1 MVHFTLS
8 LCVAMG
14 EHCNARCV
22 LPATQHSLAITS
34 PVGPGALPALQT
46 GTLWPGL
53 CSAFTV
59 TSALGLLSLRHAIT
73 SVLRQHCISKVCLQ
87 GGAYYLQ
94 VWPKVWCYGA
104 SGTCS
109 SGERAILVFTK
120 QKSLPES
127 GKQLGKCQHYVP
139 AAGPT
144 QFSFSFFLS
153 TAIPGGTFLSLDV
166 AEVWATAELMV
177 TCTRDPGET
186 FQTAII
192 CLVLSPHQLSLEKCT
207 FPGCHPRPAC
217 PLCYTCHTDALQL
230 PVTSSPRS
238 QDWGPVGVP
247 GRGSSPSG
255 FRLAEGRVLG
265 RQRQRWD
272 VGHLHG
278 TEVGRWLC

>member
-59 TSALGLLSLRHAIT
+59 TSALGVLSLRHAIT

-177 TCTRDPGET
+177 TCTRYQQVPALEGGTSPG
-186 FQTAII
+186 A
-192 CLVLSPHQLSLEKCT
+192 SPTSRTVPGHCCMSL
-207 FPGCHPRPAC
+207 PAQRPAQTFWGLLVARQGQTWC
-217 PLCYTCHTDALQL
+217 FQVPSHDIRQVPFPHSSCHSIQNNYGRLVVFGMALYLQI
-230 PVTSSPRS
+230 
-238 QDWGPVGVP
+238 
-247 GRGSSPSG
+247 PSC
-255 FRLAEGRVLG
+255 L
-265 RQRQRWD
+265 
-272 VGHLHG
+272 
-278 TEVGRWLC
+278 